1 MINNSIF
8 RFTCLTIVGLAL
20 LLNMPDEAS
29 SAQAEE
35 WTLDNCSCVS
45 YMRLFTKF
53 PKIRTPDDLSG
64 NTIPF
69 IGSLVLLNY
78 GELPHI
84 GVLTAFT
91 ADGFRMRH
99 RALINGDCFTGV
111 SEILWGDKRI
121 RGFYTAGY

>member
-1 MINNSIF
+1 
-8 RFTCLTIVGLAL
+8 
-20 LLNMPDEAS
+20 MPDEAT
-29 SAQAEE
+29 ANQVEY
-35 WTLDNCSCVS
+35 TLDNCSCVS

-111 SEILWGDKRI
+111 SAIKWNDARI